1 MVLMNASS
9 LPATTTG
16 GTTDI
21 LTSTS
26 FGSTTDEST
35 LQAFTT
41 TFSCTVDSMFMTHM
55 EVGISMSGLP
65 CATTDWTN
73 LYYLML
79 PSQNT
84 RLSLQPHFFLVGWS
98 ASEDVQEAPLG
109 QVVQLTV

>member
-1 MVLMNASS
+1 MVLMDSSS

-21 LTSTS
+21 LISTS
-26 FGSTTDEST
+26 FGSTTDKST
-35 LQAFTT
+35 LPAFTT
-41 TFSCTVDSMFMTHM
+41 TFSCTVDFMFMTHM
-55 EVGISMSGLP
+55 EVGFSTSGFP
-65 CATTDWTN
+65 CATTGWTN

-84 RLSLQPHFFLVGWS
+84 RLSLQPNFFLVGWS

-109 QVVQLTV
+109 RVVQLTV